1 MFVINDKQYQIFLND
16 GTEIILDTEI
26 KKLAYVGKNHGGA
39 DFGDHYVIELK
50 KALDRKQYTK
60 DHEMVLRLSYMK
72 KIINKVRGVKTVKIE
87 T

>member
-50 KALDRKQYTK
+50 KALDRK
-60 DHEMVLRLSYMK
+60 
-72 KIINKVRGVKTVKIE
+72 
-87 T
+87 